1 MSLGSWRGDRLYG
14 VDQFGSSTSL
24 VVGGTHSATH
34 CTGAR
39 AAAGTRGKVELLTT
53 PAVAQYH
60 QNPIQIYFCEDN
72 GEFNVGVCE
81 VTNTPWNHHVFFV
94 FRLEGDE
101 RPKPLH
107 VSPLMDLKHRWRL
120 KATSPAKGPMEV
132 SVDVLPSLEGK
143 SEVIFK
149 AHLKLEL
156 SNFPHARAEHAG
168 SLQMLW
174 DFGFQ
179 PQRTALRIYWN
190 ALKLLRKGVGFR
202 SHPSPQY
209 KEEVLEATQ
218 RSGATKPWWRDNQ
231 RFPWNRECLRCGE
244 SGIERKKAILFVTGD
259 WDLVAVAAPEKI
271 GGRREENGIK
281 SAEFLRADFAMDCP
295 RLRRPG
301 RPHVV
306 CLTLAAV
313 AVTLGGR
320 WPLAGV
326 VTRDPRAEESASQ
339 KVAATAGGTC
349 GEALVAGQQRFESAR
364 QQWLGDCTSQRPIL
378 LGSLAEQTELNALNA
393 FDQVAGQS
401 CQAERK
407 ALQDAIRK
415 DVLYIFQLQRVIAE
429 RQALEELNRK
439 LVKKMTQR
447 GGPLRIQE
455 KIDLLQEEV
464 EAYKSSV
471 QRLLP
476 SWASDMGDPAQQSAE
491 RHLGELQF
499 TIEES
504 AEGQALQKQW
514 EDQRLQDLMSRR
526 AYGVSVSLD
535 PALRVLIRPE
545 GIGNLQVF
553 SEGELRGSEPLN
565 LPFGKLT

>member
-231 RFPWNRECLRCGE
+231 P
-244 SGIERKKAILFVTGD
+244 
-259 WDLVAVAAPEKI
+259 
-271 GGRREENGIK
+271 
-281 SAEFLRADFAMDCP
+281 AEFLRADFAMDCP